1 LRALYFAFGE
11 LMRLFRYLHYGL
23 AIILVFVG
31 MKMVLAD
38 FYKIPVEVALGVVAI
53 LLFLSVMASL
63 VWPRKREAEEKDGE
77 RG

>member
-31 MKMVLAD
+31 IKMVLAD
-38 FYKIPVEVALGVVAI
+38 FYKIPVEIALGVVAL
-53 LLFLSVMASL
+53 LLFFSVMVSL
-63 VWPRKREAEEKDGE
+63 LWPPKREAEERSEKRD
-77 RG
+77 